1 VTCPTAT
8 FLFEKWAEATSEY
21 VKATDKLSALV
32 GQHVE
37 FTEAKK
43 RAEEMEAKCR
53 AARQALEQHGE
64 EHGCRTKEG

>member
-1 VTCPTAT
+1 VTCPIAT

-37 FTEAKK
+37 FTEAQK
-43 RAEEMEAKCR
+43 RAEEMEASR